1 MRGKVQKVH
10 QLDTLPVEVVP
21 PFRGNDSPLLAG
33 LHVPAAGNNPNA
45 PPDAAPTEVTVA
57 ANQQAN
63 NVNNQAEANAENEV
77 TADQLVPEEGD

>member
-10 QLDTLPVEVVP
+10 QLDTLPVEVVHL
-21 PFRGNDSPLLAG
+21 STG

-45 PPDAAPTEVTVA
+45 PPDAAPTEVTMA

-63 NVNNQAEANAENEV
+63 NVNNQAEANAENEA